1 VSLNVSPG
9 GVPQLPVERAEASP
23 RGVAGDKQRNLKYH
37 GGPSRA
43 VSIYSLDLID
53 ALRREGHPIEIGAV
67 GENLTLAGIDWT
79 LMIPGARLRVG
90 DAELELTAF
99 AAPCRT
105 IAGSFN
111 GRRMGPI
118 AQTAKPGW
126 SRLYARV
133 AEVGDIWRECGA
145 EVLA

>member
-1 VSLNVSPG
+1 LNVSLG
-9 GVPQLPVERAEASP
+9 GVPKLPVERAEASP
-23 RGVAGDKQRNLKYH
+23 QGVAGDKQRNLKYH

-79 LMIPGARLRVG
+79 LMIPGARLKVG
-90 DAELELTAF
+90 GAELELTAF

-105 IAGSFN
+105 IAGSFK
-111 GRRMGPI
+111 GRRMGRI
-118 AQTAKPGW
+118 AETANPGW

-133 AEVGDIWRECGA
+133 AEIGEIWRECGA
-145 EVLA
+145 EVLS